1 MESNMIN
8 KFLGAA
14 TTAAV
19 IVAGA
24 PASAARMGGCSG
36 DNLAKTEAAI
46 EAMAEGEGK
55 IMAQK
60 EVAMAQYR
68 NAGWQD
74 GRLRDAY
81 SARDA
86 RWHDEVAGSG
96 AGPIAL

>member
-60 EVAMAQYR
+60 ADR

>member
-1 MESNMIN
+1 
-8 KFLGAA
+8 
-14 TTAAV
+14 
-19 IVAGA
+19 
-24 PASAARMGGCSG
+24 MGGCSG

-60 EVAMAQYR
+60 ADR